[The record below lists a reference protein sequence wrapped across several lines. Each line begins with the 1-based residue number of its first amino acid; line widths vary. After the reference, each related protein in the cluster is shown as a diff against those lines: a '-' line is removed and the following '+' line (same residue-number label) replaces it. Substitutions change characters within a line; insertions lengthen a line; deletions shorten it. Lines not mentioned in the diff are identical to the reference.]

1 MLFFIKIFYLFWY
14 SLVYQTLRWA
24 EESGKLVMYDDP
36 FVVKHKNNYKLLRKI
51 HYQVKAKHRDSNTLK
66 YIDNVY
72 TDWRSEIVNWY
83 NKWVTEGYSTLRK
96 HLFVYGDSYADF
108 KEFIK
113 QIMGNYFMF
122 LKNIF
127 YLLKY

>member
-1 MLFFIKIFYLFWY
+1 MLFFIKILYLFWY

-66 YIDNVY
+66 YINNVY
-72 TDWRSEIVNWY
+72 TDWRSEILNWY
-83 NKWVTEGYSTLRK
+83 NNG
-96 HLFVYGDSYADF
+96 
-108 KEFIK
+108 
-113 QIMGNYFMF
+113 
-122 LKNIF
+122 
-127 YLLKY
+127 LLKDIQRYVSIYTSMAILMRISKSL